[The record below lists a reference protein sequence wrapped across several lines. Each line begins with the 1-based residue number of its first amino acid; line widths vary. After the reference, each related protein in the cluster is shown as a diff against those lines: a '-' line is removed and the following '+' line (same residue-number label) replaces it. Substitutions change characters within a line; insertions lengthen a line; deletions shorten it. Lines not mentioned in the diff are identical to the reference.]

1 MMFSQNDRFGINVME
16 FCKEHEL
23 YIKEQIDSSENLNEL
38 LKYHNK
44 KVEWLQ
50 HERLVHLLVTILTAV
65 FFLFLI
71 GLELFLKGNFLIIIL
86 LSIVLILLAAYI
98 LHYFK
103 LENTVQHWY
112 IISDEIYKKIN
123 KG

>member
-1 MMFSQNDRFGINVME
+1 MSSRNGRFGINMIDY
-16 FCKEHEL
+16 CKQHEK
-23 YIKEQIDSSENLNEL
+23 YIQEQIDSSENLKEL

-44 KVEWLQ
+44 KLEWLQ

-65 FFLFLI
+65 LFLFLI
-71 GLELFLKGNFLIIIL
+71 GFELFLKGNFLIIIL

-103 LENTVQHWY
+103 LENTVQRWY
-112 IISDEIYKKIN
+112 IISDEIYQKIN
-123 KG
+123 ED